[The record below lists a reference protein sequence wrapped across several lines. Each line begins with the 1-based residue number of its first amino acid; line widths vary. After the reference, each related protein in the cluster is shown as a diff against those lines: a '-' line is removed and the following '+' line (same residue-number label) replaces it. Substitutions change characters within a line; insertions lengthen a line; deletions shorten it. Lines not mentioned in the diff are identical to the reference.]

1 MGKENQWLAAARGLR
16 TALRVQWWTQSCSVG
31 RGLNVNRR
39 SLVKQ
44 IIVSLMLAG
53 ALATPA
59 FAGGFN
65 HSQPSLLGAL
75 VSVGNHGDI
84 ASAAAKL
91 ASPGTLADVKA
102 NVLDNTV
109 KADVKVGAA
118 QPAYN
123 HGYGYGAPSPSVA
136 GLNVVVPGVARAD
149 VAIGQQA
156 GHASTLLGVTAN
168 VLSGGVGHRGGW

>member
-1 MGKENQWLAAARGLR
+1 MSKENQWLAAARGLR

-44 IIVSLMLAG
+44 
-53 ALATPA
+53 TPA

-91 ASPGTLADVKA
+91 ASPGTLADMKA